1 MTCMPLSSAGPSPAS
16 TPSAAETPAILDL
29 TIEAMGAA
37 GDGVA
42 RHAEGQVFL
51 PLALPGEKVRARLAG
66 KRAEVESWLDE
77 SPERVTPP
85 CRHFPTC
92 GGCVL
97 QHWDLAPYAAWKRGR
112 LVEALARA
120 GFPDAPV
127 APLVMTP
134 PRSRQRADLGLE
146 RLPDGRVQI
155 GFHQRGTTNLV
166 PMQECHVL
174 RPELVA
180 LLAPL
185 AETLRHLEGLR
196 RLGSAVINLLA
207 SGPDILLRTDAPLSM
222 PDRRLLAAFAAD
234 QHVPRV
240 AWAGKGSGAEV
251 AAQLGAVRHLLSGAE
266 VVPAPGAFLQAS
278 AEGEAAIIAA
288 LLEGLPRKLPG
299 RAAIADLYAGL
310 GTLSIPLAARA
321 RVTAFEAVPEAVS
334 ALATAAGK
342 AGLRVKPVRRDLD
355 RQPLAGP
362 ELKEFAAVVL
372 DPPYAGAAEQ
382 TALLARAGVPSILY
396 VSCNPVA
403 LARDAKPLQA
413 AGYRI
418 SAATPVDQFLWS
430 PHLESV
436 VAFTR

>member
-1 MTCMPLSSAGPSPAS
+1 MELLIDS
-16 TPSAAETPAILDL
+16 
-29 TIEAMGAA
+29 MGAA

-42 RHAEGQVFL
+42 QAAGGPVFL
-51 PLALPGEKVRARLAG
+51 PQTLPGERVRARLSG
-66 KRAEVESWLDE
+66 KRAEVEAWLEE
-77 SPERVTPP
+77 SPARVAPP
-85 CRHFPTC
+85 CRHFPAC

-97 QHWDLAPYAAWKRGR
+97 QHWAPDPYAEWKRSR
-112 LVEALARA
+112 LVEALSRA

-127 APLVMTP
+127 APLVTTP
-134 PRSRQRADLGLE
+134 RNSRQRADLGLE

-155 GFHQRGTTNLV
+155 GFHQRGTTALV

-174 RPELVA
+174 QPALVA
-180 LLAPL
+180 LLGPL
-185 AETLRHLEGLR
+185 AETLRHVEGLR
-196 RLGSAVINLLA
+196 RLGSAVINMLT

-222 PDRRLLAAFAAD
+222 PDRRQLAAFATA
-234 QHVPRV
+234 QRIPRI
-240 AWAGKGSGAEV
+240 AWGGKGGPAEV
-251 AAQLGAVRHLLSGAE
+251 AAQLGPVRHLLSGAE

-278 AEGEAAIIAA
+278 PEGEAAIIAA

-310 GTLSIPLAARA
+310 GTLSFPLAARA
-321 RVTAFEAVPEAVS
+321 RVTAFEAVPEAVA
-334 ALATAAGK
+334 ALGTAAGK
-342 AGLRVKPVRRDLD
+342 AGLRVKAVRRDLD

-362 ELKEFAAVVL
+362 ELREFAAVVL

-403 LARDAKPLQA
+403 LARDAKPLKA
-413 AGYRI
+413 AGYRVTT
-418 SAATPVDQFLWS
+418 AVPVDQFLWS
-430 PHLESV
+430 PHLEAV

>member
-1 MTCMPLSSAGPSPAS
+1 MEL
-16 TPSAAETPAILDL
+16 LVD
-29 TIEAMGAA
+29 AMGAA

-42 RHAEGQVFL
+42 QAAGGPVFL
-51 PLALPGEKVRARLAG
+51 PQTLPGERVRARLSG
-66 KRAEVESWLDE
+66 KRGEVEAWLAE
-77 SPERVTPP
+77 SPERVAPP
-85 CRHFPTC
+85 CRHFPAC

-120 GFPDAPV
+120 GFPDAPI
-127 APLVMTP
+127 APLAMTP
-134 PRSRQRADLGLE
+134 PNSRQRADLGLE
-146 RLPDGRVQI
+146 RLADGRVQI
-155 GFHQRGTTNLV
+155 GFHQRGTTHLV

-174 RPELVA
+174 RPELVR

-185 AETLRHLEGLR
+185 AVALRHLEGLR

-207 SGPDILLRTDAPLSM
+207 SGPDILLRTDAPLTM
-222 PDRRLLAAFAAD
+222 RDRRLLAALATE
-234 QHVPRV
+234 QRIPRI
-240 AWAGKGSGAEV
+240 AWGGKGGPPEV
-251 AAQLGAVRHLLSGAE
+251 AAQLGPVRHLLSGAE

-342 AGLRVKPVRRDLD
+342 AGLRVKAVRRDLD

-362 ELKEFAAVVL
+362 ELREFAAVVL
-372 DPPYAGAAEQ
+372 DPPFAGAAEQ
-382 TALLARAGVPSILY
+382 SALLARAGVPTILY

-413 AGYRI
+413 AGYRVTT
-418 SAATPVDQFLWS
+418 AVPVDQFLWS
-430 PHLESV
+430 PHLEAV

>member
-1 MTCMPLSSAGPSPAS
+1 MELL
-16 TPSAAETPAILDL
+16 IDQ
-29 TIEAMGAA
+29 MGAA

-42 RHAEGQVFL
+42 QAPAGPVFL
-51 PLALPGEKVRARLAG
+51 SQTLPGERVRARISG
-66 KRAEVESWLDE
+66 KRGEAEAWLAE
-77 SPERVTPP
+77 SPERVAPP
-85 CRHFPTC
+85 CRHFPAC

-97 QHWDLAPYAAWKRGR
+97 QHWDLAPYGAWKRGR

-127 APLVMTP
+127 APLAMTP
-134 PRSRQRADLGLE
+134 RNSRQRADLGLE
-146 RLPDGRVQI
+146 RLADGRVQI

-180 LLAPL
+180 LLGPL
-185 AETLRHLEGLR
+185 AEALRRMEGLR
-196 RLGSAVINLLA
+196 RLGSAVINLLT
-207 SGPDILLRTDAPLSM
+207 SGPDILLRTDAPLSA
-222 PDRRLLAAFAAD
+222 PDRRLLAALATERRI
-234 QHVPRV
+234 PRI
-240 AWAGKGSGAEV
+240 AWAGKGGPAEV
-251 AAQLGAVRHLLSGAE
+251 AAQLGPVRHLLSGAA
-266 VVPAPGAFLQAS
+266 VVPASGAFLQAS

-342 AGLRVKPVRRDLD
+342 AGLRVKAVRRDLE

-362 ELKEFAAVVL
+362 ELREFAAVVL
-372 DPPYAGAAEQ
+372 DPPFAGAAEQ
-382 TALLARAGVPSILY
+382 TALLARAGVPAILY

-413 AGYRI
+413 AGYRVTT
-418 SAATPVDQFLWS
+418 AVPVDQFLWS
-430 PHLESV
+430 PHLEAV
-436 VAFTR
+436 VAFAR

>member
-1 MTCMPLSSAGPSPAS
+1 L
-16 TPSAAETPAILDL
+16 ELLVD
-29 TIEAMGAA
+29 AMGAA

-42 RHAEGQVFL
+42 QAAGGPVFL
-51 PLALPGEKVRARLAG
+51 PQTLPGERVRARLSG
-66 KRAEVESWLDE
+66 KRGEVEAWLAE
-77 SPERVTPP
+77 SPERVAPP
-85 CRHFPTC
+85 CRHFPAC

-120 GFPDAPV
+120 GFPDAPI
-127 APLVMTP
+127 APLAMTP
-134 PRSRQRADLGLE
+134 PNSRQRADLGLE
-146 RLPDGRVQI
+146 RLADGRVQI

-185 AETLRHLEGLR
+185 AAALRHLEGLR

-207 SGPDILLRTDAPLSM
+207 GGPDILLRTDAPLSM
-222 PDRRLLAAFAAD
+222 PDRRLLAALATE
-234 QHVPRV
+234 QHIPRI
-240 AWAGKGSGAEV
+240 AWAGKGGPPEV
-251 AAQLGAVRHLLSGAE
+251 AAQLGPVRHLLSGAE

-288 LLEGLPRKLPG
+288 LLEGLPRKLPA

-342 AGLRVKPVRRDLD
+342 AGLRVKAVRRDLD
-355 RQPLAGP
+355 RQPLAGA
-362 ELKEFAAVVL
+362 ELREFAAVVL

-382 TALLARAGVPSILY
+382 TALLARAGVPTILY

-413 AGYRI
+413 AGYRVT
-418 SAATPVDQFLWS
+418 AATPVDQFLWS
-430 PHLESV
+430 PHLEAV
-436 VAFTR
+436 VAFAR

>member
-1 MTCMPLSSAGPSPAS
+1 M
-16 TPSAAETPAILDL
+16 DL
-29 TIEAMGAA
+29 LIDSMGAA

-42 RHAEGQVFL
+42 QAADGPVFL
-51 PLALPGEKVRARLAG
+51 PRTLPGERVRARLAG
-66 KRAEVESWLDE
+66 KRGEVEAWLAE
-77 SPERVTPP
+77 SPERVAPP
-85 CRHFPTC
+85 CRHFPAC

-155 GFHQRGTTNLV
+155 GFHQRGTTALV
-166 PMQECHVL
+166 PMEECHVL
-174 RPELVA
+174 RPGLVA

-185 AETLRHLEGLR
+185 AEALRHLEGLR
-196 RLGSAVINLLA
+196 RLGSAVINMLA

-222 PDRRLLAAFAAD
+222 PDRRLLAAFATA
-234 QHVPRV
+234 QRIPRI
-240 AWAGKGSGAEV
+240 AWGGKGAASEV
-251 AAQLGAVRHLLSGAE
+251 AAQLGPVRHLLSGAE

-278 AEGEAAIIAA
+278 PEGEAAIIAA
-288 LLEGLPRKLPG
+288 LLEGLPRKLPP

-321 RVTAFEAVPEAVS
+321 RVTAFEAVPEAVA
-334 ALATAAGK
+334 ALGTAAGK
-342 AGLRVKPVRRDLD
+342 AGIRVKAVRRDLD

-362 ELKEFAAVVL
+362 DLREFAAVVL
-372 DPPYAGAAEQ
+372 DPPFAGAAEQ
-382 TALLARAGVPSILY
+382 TALLARAGVPTILY

-413 AGYRI
+413 AGYRV
-418 SAATPVDQFLWS
+418 AMAVPVDQFLWS

-436 VAFTR
+436 VAFAR